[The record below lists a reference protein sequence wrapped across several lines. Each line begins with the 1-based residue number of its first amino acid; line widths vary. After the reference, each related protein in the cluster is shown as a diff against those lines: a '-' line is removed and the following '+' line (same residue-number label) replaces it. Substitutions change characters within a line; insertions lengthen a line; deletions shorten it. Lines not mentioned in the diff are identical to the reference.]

1 MLHISLCIMNVLVN
15 VLNSDQSLNLLF
27 RFQSLD
33 FLIVPTQV
41 YVIFICMVTC
51 IPSVIVFI
59 NTVHVIHSSYF
70 FMYLHV
76 EGCRDLKP
84 SPW

>member
-1 MLHISLCIMNVLVN
+1 MLHISLCIVNVLVN

-41 YVIFICMVTC
+41 
-51 IPSVIVFI
+51 
-59 NTVHVIHSSYF
+59 
-70 FMYLHV
+70 
-76 EGCRDLKP
+76 
-84 SPW
+84 